1 MIRSLAITLGAVG
14 LSLAAAPAAEAKVL
28 DLDYTVSPI
37 GGGIYQYDFWLK
49 LTNADGTWTPGNQFD
64 WIIFGDRSGAGQA
77 SGLCPSGC
85 GATSFTNF
93 SSPDP
98 NAALT
103 SSSGFHQG
111 PTIAYGANSVLLPGW
126 QPAGVGSVLRWSGR
140 SPIML
145 GKGQL
150 YFTTLITNGPRA
162 TFQLANLT
170 GSAVPEPATWVMMIL
185 GVGVVGGALRR
196 RRQQQPKVTF
206 AF

>member
-37 GGGIYQYDFWLK
+37 GGGAYQYDFWLK

-64 WIIFGDRSGAGQA
+64 WIIFGDRSGFGQP
-77 SGLCPSGC
+77 SGLCP
-85 GATSFTNF
+85 TSCSSAQFTNF

-98 NAALT
+98 NATLNF
-103 SSSGFHQG
+103 SGGGHEG
-111 PTIAYGANSVLLPGW
+111 PTISYGANSVLLPGW

-140 SPIML
+140 SSIML

-150 YFTTLITNGPRA
+150 YFTTLATNGPRA
-162 TFQLANLT
+162 DFQLANQIA
-170 GSAVPEPATWVMMIL
+170 SAVPEPATWVMMIL
-185 GVGVVGGALRR
+185 GVGMVGGALRR
-196 RRQQQPKVTF
+196 RRQQKPKVTF